1 MPIFFWV
8 TSARTMNDR
17 DMTLPPYWRVNHYVC
32 MLSKDFEIDV
42 SDINFFEEEIKS
54 VESEGQ
60 LLQMNV
66 NDQWVPHLINLSWK
80 QFRFFLELLSIT
92 FKFIK
97 AKLCY
102 HAGIMTIWSCMVS
115 LNLKGSN
122 AWHPIKHY
130 RLGIVDHDKSHRWS
144 LEHGQVPTRYLSSWE
159 G

>member
-1 MPIFFWV
+1 
-8 TSARTMNDR
+8 
-17 DMTLPPYWRVNHYVC
+17 

-80 QFRFFLELLSIT
+80 QFSFFLELLSIT

-102 HAGIMTIWSCMVS
+102 HAGITTIW
-115 LNLKGSN
+115 
-122 AWHPIKHY
+122 
-130 RLGIVDHDKSHRWS
+130 
-144 LEHGQVPTRYLSSWE
+144 
-159 G
+159 